1 MQCTSQDTPCRNRD
15 GRVYHVK
22 SNECS
27 SLLVPLSISFSFCES
42 VLLGGL
48 FIVPEPGLFIS
59 LSLAGI
65 LERETW
71 HAIFGSG
78 GVVIRRVQ
86 SVHLKFCFPR
96 VRLVLIDAEYQDYA
110 VEL

>member
-1 MQCTSQDTPCRNRD
+1 MKQSQI
-15 GRVYHVK
+15 GK
-22 SNECS
+22 G
-27 SLLVPLSISFSFCES
+27 FS
-42 VLLGGL
+42 
-48 FIVPEPGLFIS
+48 PNTYRLFIS